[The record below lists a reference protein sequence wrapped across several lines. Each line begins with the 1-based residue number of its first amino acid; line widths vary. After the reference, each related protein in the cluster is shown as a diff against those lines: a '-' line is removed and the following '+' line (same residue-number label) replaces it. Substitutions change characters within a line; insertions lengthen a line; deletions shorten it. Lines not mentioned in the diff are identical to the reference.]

1 MKEIR
6 EITEL
11 LNCILG
17 IEIQILEILERIN
30 RK

>member
-1 MKEIR
+1 MKETR

-17 IEIQILEILERIN
+17 VEIQILEILERIN